1 MAMLA
6 KVRKTEAETLQNR
19 IRREQ
24 EKTDAAVEKQLA
36 TEEDLAEEE
45 AKARRLK
52 REVAEARLAL
62 KKRNEL
68 LVDPNRFTDGCAP
81 GFRVYFTGQAESRM
95 TFDDKKVLGKAL
107 KDRHCLDKD
116 LLCKCDMAAKQT
128 TKSSLGKVNA
138 GVDCECFQG
147 LAKEIRDQEAL
158 VAAADEQEETGAA
171 PAASLR

>member
-1 MAMLA
+1 
-6 KVRKTEAETLQNR
+6 
-19 IRREQ
+19 
-24 EKTDAAVEKQLA
+24 
-36 TEEDLAEEE
+36 
-45 AKARRLK
+45 
-52 REVAEARLAL
+52 
-62 KKRNEL
+62 
-68 LVDPNRFTDGCAP
+68 
-81 GFRVYFTGQAESRM
+81 M